1 MTDIWVC
8 SVLCETNPTV
18 PIMLVEYVRNCLY
31 AYVSATWS
39 REKTL
44 PNAQDRQISDAPNN
58 TGTHVYGPNP
68 HRYRIHFKFQLLQID
83 HVKRGRHYYSLV
95 KSISPLFFYSCHRES
110 IQSPLLTRR
119 GLKPLR
125 DVWDAPQCQRLT
137 KGELRLS
144 ASFVFSP
151 LITC

>member
-110 IQSPLLTRR
+110 SQSPPDMQGIETSQ
-119 GLKPLR
+119 
-125 DVWDAPQCQRLT
+125 VWNALQCGRLT